1 MPTPKL
7 FTAGRQKRFF
17 AYLIDIIP
25 VTLLVFGVFYF
36 FLGFDIVLEE
46 YYNRGGD
53 IQPRIEF
60 LKQRNWVRD
69 ISFFVWVIYCVFM
82 ESSVTQ
88 ATFGKMA
95 MGIKVVR
102 EDGSKMSW
110 SESLSR
116 NLSKIISY
124 FVLFLGF
131 IWIFFDRNKQGWH
144 DKMNKTYVVDKNYI
158 SPDEQESF

>member
-1 MPTPKL
+1 MQIHPSM
-7 FTAGRQKRFF
+7 TADRQKRFF

-25 VTLLVFGVFYF
+25 ISLLVFGFFYF
-36 FLGFDIVLEE
+36 FLGFDIVLEK

-60 LKQRNWVRD
+60 VKQRNWIRD
-69 ISFFVWVIYCVFM
+69 ISFFVWIVYCVFM

-88 ATFGKMA
+88 ATLGKMA
-95 MGIKVVR
+95 MGIKVVK
-102 EDGSKMSW
+102 EDGNKMSW
-110 SESLSR
+110 SESLGR

-144 DKMNKTYVVDKNYI
+144 DKMNKTYVVDKKYGC
-158 SPDEQESF
+158 SD

>member
-1 MPTPKL
+1 M
-7 FTAGRQKRFF
+7 TADRQKRFF

-25 VTLLVFGVFYF
+25 ITLLVFGFFYF
-36 FLGFDIVLEE
+36 FLGFDIVLEK

-60 LKQRNWVRD
+60 LKQRNWIRD
-69 ISFFVWVIYCVFM
+69 ISFFVWIVYCVFM
-82 ESSVTQ
+82 DSSVTQ
-88 ATFGKMA
+88 ATLGKMA
-95 MGIKVVR
+95 MGIKVVK
-102 EDGSKMSW
+102 EDGKKMSW
-110 SESLSR
+110 SESLGR

-144 DKMNKTYVVDKNYI
+144 DKMNKTYVVNELPLINCEHKK
-158 SPDEQESF
+158 S